1 MSDFLTVNRLKKY
14 FGVNGSV
21 LKAVDDVSFSIAS
34 QKTFS
39 LVGESGCGKTTCGRT
54 VMGLYQPTEGEVIF
68 DGQNLAEQNRAQKKE
83 FHKNAQMIFQ
93 DPYSCLDPRMNV
105 EAILSEGRKI
115 YYRESAQERKE
126 VLKELLHQVNL
137 PESFLARF
145 PHELSGGQRQRIGIA
160 RALALDPEFLVCD
173 EPIAAL
179 DVSIQAQVI
188 NILMKM
194 QEERKLTYLFIS
206 HDLSVVRHISD
217 EIGVMYL
224 GVLVEKG
231 SADEI
236 FAHPLH
242 PYTKALFSSVMHR
255 AGSDDRIRLKG
266 DLPSPLNAP
275 KGCRFCTRCPY
286 AADCTKKDEPQ
297 ELKEYAPNHFAACG
311 MIG

>member
-1 MSDFLTVNRLKKY
+1 M
-14 FGVNGSV
+14 
-21 LKAVDDVSFSIAS
+21 
-34 QKTFS
+34 
-39 LVGESGCGKTTCGRT
+39 
-54 VMGLYQPTEGEVIF
+54 
-68 DGQNLAEQNRAQKKE
+68 
-83 FHKNAQMIFQ
+83 
-93 DPYSCLDPRMNV
+93 
-105 EAILSEGRKI
+105 
-115 YYRESAQERKE
+115 
-126 VLKELLHQVNL
+126 
-137 PESFLARF
+137 
-145 PHELSGGQRQRIGIA
+145 
-160 RALALDPEFLVCD
+160 ALDPEFLVCN